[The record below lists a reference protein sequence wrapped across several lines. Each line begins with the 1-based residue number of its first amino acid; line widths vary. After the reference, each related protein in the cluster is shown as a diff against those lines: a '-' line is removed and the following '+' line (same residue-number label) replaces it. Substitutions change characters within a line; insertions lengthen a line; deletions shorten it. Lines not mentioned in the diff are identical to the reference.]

1 MQIEQ
6 ISRYHSHTLKTF
18 QSFIFEAIQISILH
32 ENNSVLSIMSQTL
45 TQNLRD
51 EIQFYLARDDSTMF
65 IHKVTHVIRQQ
76 INCMRKKHLHFSN
89 VTSTFDTIDRSRLL
103 SEYHAQKLL
112 DFLSQR
118 LIIYQN
124 DMI

>member
-6 ISRYHSHTLKTF
+6 ISRYYSHTFKTF
-18 QSFIFEAIQISILH
+18 SSFIFEAIQISISH
-32 ENNSVLSIMSQTL
+32 ESNSILSIMSQAL

-51 EIQFYLARDDSTMF
+51 EIQFHLARDDSTTF

-76 INCMRKKHLHFSN
+76 INHMRKKHLHFSD
-89 VTSTFDTIDRSRLL
+89 VTSAFDTIDKSRLL

-112 DFLSQR
+112 DFL
-118 LIIYQN
+118 
-124 DMI
+124 D